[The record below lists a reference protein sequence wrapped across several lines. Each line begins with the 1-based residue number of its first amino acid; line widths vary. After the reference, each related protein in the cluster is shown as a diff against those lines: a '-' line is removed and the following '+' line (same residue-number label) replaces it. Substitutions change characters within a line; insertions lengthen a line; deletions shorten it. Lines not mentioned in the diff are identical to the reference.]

1 MEYGVYGRVL
11 FCGQLEK
18 RRDGAVRA
26 GWATRLFMLTPEA
39 LHYFR
44 RTTDQEL
51 LGEERGIL
59 PLSAIKSVRAMP
71 EDDAPPS
78 AVEPLIEHYYLEI
91 NTESRSFL
99 MRVPVAEASTCESW
113 SIAIEEQRKA
123 LRAEKEDQSE
133 FALGMEAL
141 PSPSLLARHH
151 EMCSQFELSPP
162 RIAMVSVVSVS
173 EREAKPSELVIKR
186 KVTWGEVLDLG
197 VVSQGGACVIL
208 MQDGGLGRIGTQALM
223 GSWDGGQPCWIEI
236 TNTELPT
243 EVEVSA
249 TCKVLAQGPTV
260 PTPRNQTTPH
270 ALPKWVERVDEGASI
285 GFLLMCLFVHLLY
298 GVDGFH
304 WSHKCCL
311 TLGAALAIIT
321 ILNGSSSKTPPT
333 APPTPKPSSSNHLPK
348 LHFTLTVHRCRIKM
362 DGTEYMFPSDK
373 EVASV

>member
-151 EMCSQFELSPP
+151 EMCSQF
-162 RIAMVSVVSVS
+162 VS
-173 EREAKPSELVIKR
+173 
-186 KVTWGEVLDLG
+186 
-197 VVSQGGACVIL
+197 
-208 MQDGGLGRIGTQALM
+208 
-223 GSWDGGQPCWIEI
+223 
-236 TNTELPT
+236 
-243 EVEVSA
+243 
-249 TCKVLAQGPTV
+249 
-260 PTPRNQTTPH
+260 
-270 ALPKWVERVDEGASI
+270 
-285 GFLLMCLFVHLLY
+285 
-298 GVDGFH
+298 
-304 WSHKCCL
+304 
-311 TLGAALAIIT
+311 
-321 ILNGSSSKTPPT
+321 
-333 APPTPKPSSSNHLPK
+333 
-348 LHFTLTVHRCRIKM
+348 
-362 DGTEYMFPSDK
+362 
-373 EVASV
+373 